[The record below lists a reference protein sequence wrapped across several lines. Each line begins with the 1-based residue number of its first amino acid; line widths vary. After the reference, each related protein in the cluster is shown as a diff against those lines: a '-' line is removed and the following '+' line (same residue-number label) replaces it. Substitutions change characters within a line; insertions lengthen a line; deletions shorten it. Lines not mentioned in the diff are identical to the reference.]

1 MTNPIPFKAEVSGG
15 IEEAPSGAIPISL
28 YGDVGGGSGG
38 NGVPGGPV
46 ETDESGLIAS
56 GEVYLAPLGRDASW
70 KLMYSPEEGLHTL
83 VGLEVEGQ
91 MIWTVLPQG
100 VQEGGYLDG
109 STGIPRVTDSSTVI
123 TANYGLDNVLDLYGS
138 VANSTIT
145 LGREQV
151 SASVQDKSSGSREQ
165 VGVSLTS
172 GSLNVSAGVEG
183 QDQAK
188 VESQSDGTFSVSSGE
203 HEILNTTTATVDV
216 LRLSLGR
223 VEGDLELRAGHY
235 KDRLVGEPEP
245 QGPYLAAVDDGI
257 ITLAALR
264 KYVED
269 TIGYGEPGQVL
280 VTNSTGD
287 GYEWVDGGAND

>member
-15 IEEAPSGAIPISL
+15 LEEAPSGAIPISL

-151 SASVQDKSSGSREQ
+151 AASTKDMSSGSRKHASM
-165 VGVSLTS
+165 SLFR
-172 GSLNVSAGVEG
+172 GSHNVTAGVEG
-183 QDQAK
+183 QDQVKMA
-188 VESQSDGTFSVSSGE
+188 SQSDGIFSVSSGE
-203 HEILNTTTATVDV
+203 HESSNTADRVNV

-235 KDRLVGEPEP
+235 KDLLVGEPEP

-269 TIGYGEPGQVL
+269 TIGYGGPGQVL
-280 VTNSTGD
+280 ATNSTGD